1 MPYRDSFPAIYV
13 VSDSVG
19 LTAASVARAASS
31 QFHVYSPRIELL
43 SKVKHFDEVVRFIDE
58 GVKAERERLGSERI
72 LVFYTLVTGD
82 FCSKIEQ
89 YIESR
94 DDVVGVNLLRGAIG
108 AISEVTGLEPTA
120 TAGSMR
126 ETNATYYKRIEAIE
140 FTIEH
145 DDGRNPQDLG
155 QAEIVI
161 LGVSRSSKTPTSI
174 YLAQQG
180 YKVANVPLDI
190 ETNPPKEIYGVDR
203 TRLFGLMTTPDVLVP
218 IRQRRLGRAM
228 TVAASYADPEHVYE
242 DLDSARQLMRQLGC
256 IIINT
261 KDRAVEETAQEILK
275 YYEKV
280 HPPSDIIE

>member
-1 MPYRDSFPAIYV
+1 MPDRDSFPTIYV

-19 LTAASVARAASS
+19 LTASSVARAASS
-31 QFHVYSPRIELL
+31 QFHIYSPRIEML
-43 SKVKHFDEVVRFIDE
+43 SKVKHFDEVVRFIDD

-82 FCSKIEQ
+82 FQRKIES

-94 DDVVGVNLLRGAIG
+94 SDVVGVNLLRGAIN
-108 AISEVTGLEPTA
+108 AISEVTGLSPSA

-126 ETNATYYKRIEAIE
+126 ETNAAYYKRIEAIE

-155 QAEIVI
+155 LADIVI

-180 YKVANVPLDI
+180 YKVANVPLDV

-256 IIINT
+256 IVINT